1 MRRSKVEELLIY
13 ELCGEANGQLRRH
26 LFTPGT
32 FLTSNRYY
40 SHPAILSRQR
50 QALVLPDVPALGC
63 RRPTI
68 IPT

>member
-13 ELCGEANGQLRRH
+13 ELCGEADGQFRRY
-26 LFTPGT
+26 LFTPST

-50 QALVLPDVPALGC
+50 QAPVLPVIPALGC
-63 RRPTI
+63 RRSGI